1 MFPTP
6 PMLIEEIFVFIVQ
19 LGKKNGAK
27 TYQIYEY
34 HMPDQKAKF
43 C

>member
-6 PMLIEEIFVFIVQ
+6 PMIEEIFVFIVQ
-19 LGKKNGAK
+19 LEKNGAK

-34 HMPDQKAKF
+34 HIPDQRAKF